1 MKTSCGLLPVYFM
14 PMPVYFMPM
23 PVYFMPMPVY
33 FMPMPVYFMPMP
45 VYFMPMPVY
54 FMPMPVY
61 FMPVYFLVSVSLYF
75 LTALMLGYTR
85 ILILHLDPKCIICF
99 IGITVYYFSLTL
111 SAFTVSKDVE
121 LRRNITKSTKANNDP
136 ITKISSAQETLKF
149 KEKILCA
156 IDHNKEQIEQTH
168 GISSSL
174 TDEDLLGWLI
184 MQCKR

>member
-1 MKTSCGLLPVYFM
+1 
-14 PMPVYFMPM
+14 
-23 PVYFMPMPVY
+23 
-33 FMPMPVYFMPMP
+33 
-45 VYFMPMPVY
+45 
-54 FMPMPVY
+54 
-61 FMPVYFLVSVSLYF
+61 
-75 LTALMLGYTR
+75 MLGYAR
-85 ILILHLDPKCIICF
+85 ILILHLDPKCIVCF